1 MPTATRHRD
10 LEVRL
15 PEDRLEDAHRQR
27 ECGRR
32 RVAPGGAIELERTSR
47 GVAHQ
52 VERLP
57 RHNSGDLMLA
67 MAVRRRS
74 REDRDDDLRP
84 EAADDVD
91 DVFEDGIAR
100 PEAERFVRRLGVSKV
115 VGAGEKL
122 PRAVQLTR
130 REQLFGADDAELR
143 PELRSDQILPPFSPA
158 QRQVRRL
165 RAHAAGEQDQEV
177 GVLVVGMRA
186 DQDHAFVA
194 AELPQQTRQCNNA
207 ATAGRRQLP
216 ARDTGGA
223 EAQQEPDDESS
234 HYWERYTAPPFI
246 TNLTRC
252 SSVISR
258 VGSPA
263 TAMMSA

>member
-1 MPTATRHRD
+1 
-10 LEVRL
+10 
-15 PEDRLEDAHRQR
+15 
-27 ECGRR
+27 
-32 RVAPGGAIELERTSR
+32 
-47 GVAHQ
+47 
-52 VERLP
+52 
-57 RHNSGDLMLA
+57 MLA

-74 REDRDDDLRP
+74 REDGDDDLRA

-100 PEAERFVRRLGVSKV
+100 PEAECFVRRLRVSKV
-115 VGAGEKL
+115 VGAREKL

-165 RAHAAGEQDQEV
+165 RAHAAGEQDQEL

-186 DQDHAFVA
+186 DHEHAFVA

-207 ATAGRRQLP
+207 AGAGWRQLP

-223 EAQQEPDDESS
+223 EAQEEPDD
-234 HYWERYTAPPFI
+234 
-246 TNLTRC
+246 
-252 SSVISR
+252 
-258 VGSPA
+258 
-263 TAMMSA
+263 